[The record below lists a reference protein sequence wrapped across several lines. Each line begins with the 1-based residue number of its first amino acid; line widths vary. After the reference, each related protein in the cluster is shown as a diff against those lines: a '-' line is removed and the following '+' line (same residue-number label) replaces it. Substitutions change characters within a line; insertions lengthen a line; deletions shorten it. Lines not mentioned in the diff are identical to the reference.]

1 MEFSIEIRAYFCFVE
16 TNKPFEIF
24 LKRLERDWRT
34 KVYICIYIDWLNL
47 VGKISRIEY
56 CESRFVIGRKRR
68 RRKKD
73 EEK

>member
-56 CESRFVIGRKRR
+56 CDSLSGEKEE
-68 RRKKD
+68 
-73 EEK
+73 EEKRMRKNK